1 MEELIQ
7 SIQRHL
13 YKMKSRTRFF
23 IAIGLLLLILG
34 ITWISFSTKNQA
46 AIQVFNAT
54 INRDCAPWDGA
65 AFTVS
70 IPYDSGSVINISI
83 WQSPDIKLPVT
94 FSFPD
99 ETGQVGNAAYLLPSG
114 EYEQLSGKVL
124 FHRVDEE
131 MPVEGDFTFTS
142 ERGEQFKGK
151 FKANWGD
158 EIVMCG

>member
-83 WQSPDIKLPVT
+83 WQSPDIKLPVS

-99 ETGQVGNAAYLLPSG
+99 ETGQVGNAVYLLASG
-114 EYEQLSGKVL
+114 EYKQLSGEVS
-124 FHRVDEE
+124 FSRVVEGS
-131 MPVEGDFTFTS
+131 PVEGEFNFTS
-142 ERGEQFKGK
+142 EKGEQFKGK